1 MAKHFKVTQVRSTI
15 ACTAS
20 QIRTM
25 EALGLRGRHKSILI
39 NDHPA
44 NRGQIMKVQHL
55 VEVEV
60 LNGAAP
66 VKAKPASPK
75 KKAPAEVVASAKSS
89 RSAAPQKATAKPA
102 TKEARS

>member
-1 MAKHFKVTQVRSTI
+1 MAKHFKVTQLRSTI
-15 ACTAS
+15 ACTAT

-25 EALGLRGRHKSILI
+25 EALGLRGIRKSILV

-75 KKAPAEVVASAKSS
+75 KKTSTEVVAK
-89 RSAAPQKATAKPA
+89 KATAPTKAKSQVAA
-102 TKEARS
+102 TGGSTGARS